1 METNKSKIL
10 YIAQNGGGESH
21 IASVDDMTT
30 SSSSS
35 SPEENIILG
44 GHIDEM
50 QNAEITHE
58 GGDNNNTISSTNQ
71 EEIPV
76 KSESFS
82 GDLPKDLIPPGFYS
96 EGGGSHKGNDDDDD
110 NSSLCTED
118 IHFLSLCSRLRN
130 FLESKD
136 GESIISV
143 LTDIRDQLKTLN
155 DTLKK
160 K

>member
-21 IASVDDMTT
+21 IASVDDMTS

-44 GHIDEM
+44 GHNDEM

-58 GGDNNNTISSTNQ
+58 GGDNDNTISST
-71 EEIPV
+71 EIPV
-76 KSESFS
+76 ESESFS
-82 GDLPKDLIPPGFYS
+82 DLPKDLMPPGFYS
-96 EGGGSHKGNDDDDD
+96 EGGGSHKEDDDD

-155 DTLKK
+155 VTLEKK
-160 K
+160 EK

>member
-30 SSSSS
+30 SSASSS
-35 SPEENIILG
+35 EENIILG
-44 GHIDEM
+44 GHNDEM
-50 QNAEITHE
+50 QHAEITHE
-58 GGDNNNTISSTNQ
+58 GGDIDNTITST
-71 EEIPV
+71 EIPV
-76 KSESFS
+76 ENESFS
-82 GDLPKDLIPPGFYS
+82 GDLPKDLMPPGFYS
-96 EGGGSHKGNDDDDD
+96 EGGGSHKDDDDD